1 MMWSFSA
8 HGSFRKCPRQWYYK
22 KVLASSRAKNPIRK
36 EAARLGKLESIPAW
50 RGKIVDSVISETIIP
65 SIIWKRPCTLDSA
78 RMKADHLF
86 ATQRTQRLNGNGTVT
101 FFEAEYGQGLLN
113 EAFEK
118 ARAEIHTALENF
130 FRAELLWSL
139 LTQAK
144 ALVPQRPLSF
154 KHDQFS
160 VRVVPDL
167 ITFQAPRAPT
177 ILDWKVNTYAMRDY
191 RLQLATGAIGVTR
204 CNPHKDWPNGA
215 AKHNVY
221 DVELME
227 VQLLIGDIR
236 VHTITESDVYE
247 VEDLISISATEMELA
262 CGGKDSKDLSPED
275 FAVASDPKTCQMCS
289 FRKLCWEGVT

>member
-1 MMWSFSA
+1 
-8 HGSFRKCPRQWYYK
+8 
-22 KVLASSRAKNPIRK
+22 
-36 EAARLGKLESIPAW
+36 LGKLESIPAW

-65 SIIWKRPCTLDSA
+65 SVIWKRPCTLASA
-78 RMKADHLF
+78 RIKADHLF
-86 ATQRTQRLNGNGTVT
+86 ATQRTERLNGNGAVG
-101 FFEAEYGQGLLN
+101 FFEAEYGQVLMN
-113 EAFEK
+113 ETFEK

-130 FRAELLWSL
+130 FKAEPLWSHL
-139 LTQAK
+139 IRAK
-144 ALVPQRPLSF
+144 ALVAQRPLSF

-167 ITFQAPRAPT
+167 ITFHASRPPT

-191 RLQLATGAIGVTR
+191 RLQLVTGAIGVTR

-215 AKHNVY
+215 AEHNVY

-236 VHTITESDVYE
+236 VHTITESDIYE
-247 VEDLISISATEMELA
+247 VEDLILISATEMELA
-262 CGGKDSKDLSPED
+262 CGGNDSKNLGPEE

-289 FRKLCWEGVT
+289 FRKLCWERET